1 MSDTTDTLPEAPNVP
16 DSERKGGCSAVAGSA
31 HDRRTRAG
39 RRKEILDHIRFHGG
53 FSIFWVTEHRL
64 RAVVAEE
71 MEKAGEIVTDNKTHG
86 YPWLGAKVLKQNV
99 KILPTR
105 EGAGATKTKDDE

>member
-1 MSDTTDTLPEAPNVP
+1 MTALTNSGGETTPSRAIVVSDA
-16 DSERKGGCSAVAGSA
+16 CSAAS
-31 HDRRTRAG
+31 DLRTRAG

-86 YPWLGAKVLKQNV
+86 YPWLGVKILKQN
-99 KILPTR
+99 KELADR
-105 EGAGATKTKDDE
+105 